1 MLVTAKGGPLL
12 EQKGAM
18 HSDAEV
24 MVAIAGS
31 SCQFVNLSLPLLP
44 LRPKEYVS
52 FEDREIYPIGSGTCT
67 GGTLLGRTVFTA
79 LTLLI
84 KQYFRQLLRHVL
96 KRLRSGLPPLSRRR
110 IRLVVRQSPSASQFV
125 EQVQLSLLMILG

>member
-1 MLVTAKGGPLL
+1 MLVTAKGGPLF

-18 HSDAEV
+18 HSDTEV

-79 LTLLI
+79 LTFFI
-84 KQYFRQLLRHVL
+84 KKYFQRWLRYVL
-96 KRLRSGLPPLSRRR
+96 ER
-110 IRLVVRQSPSASQFV
+110 
-125 EQVQLSLLMILG
+125 